1 MIQITLT
8 FSIAKYLPSD
18 FNFSSFSFII
28 SSEYRDFEQEISYKT
43 KNQIAHK
50 FSLPKKDAKYSIKV
64 TKNNSLIGIS
74 DISIPSNIFQ
84 KREKNFTKICNINMT
99 DSVKRVLFKNV
110 TSDIN
115 LKIEINCALQ
125 YKEKEKDTKLN
136 HSTSINKKMNNV
148 KSLKDMKTSG
158 TFSYK
163 NILSNKKSGISTNNN
178 SNIKKQYSNSK
189 SNKNIKSPKIM
200 KPKTS
205 MFNYGNNEENKLNEN
220 KKEKKEVKDII
231 KKKEIQKEKNEI
243 KDNKE
248 KEILKDKEKEK
259 EKENESILDEELN
272 KEIKGKDDEFYN
284 FMNDFK
290 ERHPLE
296 KLESMNDVNELR
308 NHTKNIIMELL
319 EYQIKFYSQVK
330 NNFATKN
337 KFKNLMLQ
345 YNEKFRNAKKEINR
359 TDEMIDLCEIKSE
372 FLGENKNNS
381 INNLLSLKENEIDN
395 YNNICNDYIEKNK
408 ENEKEEKK
416 EDNTQLMEK
425 GKNVLIKVLQQF
437 FEKKG
442 PINKIYT
449 LSNSTEPE
457 RVKIIKLAEKYN
469 FPLNSEIKEEDEI
482 PGPEKDEDDEKD
494 EKIKSQEENIDND
507 TLKEK
512 EENIEDNNTNNI
524 DKDIEKEE
532 QDESKEKNIFDQKIT
547 KWEYVSTEKPDK
559 IDKKLELYLKY
570 FYSKRT
576 FPVVIFKKTSTNNY
590 EYGKQ
595 KVMIKIEGDTI
606 RVRHL
611 GSYLILDK
619 FIELNAATEEKKLKK
634 NNEKNNNADSKTNKK
649 KEIIQKKKNK

>member
-1 MIQITLT
+1 MTQITLT

-28 SSEYRDFEQEISYKT
+28 SSESRDFEQEISYKT
-43 KNQIAHK
+43 KNQISHK
-50 FSLPKKDAKYSIKV
+50 FTLPKKDAKYSIKV

-74 DISIPSNIFQ
+74 DLSLPSNIFQ
-84 KREKNFTKICNINMT
+84 KKEKNFTKICNINMT
-99 DSVKRVLFKNV
+99 DSVKRVLFKNA
-110 TSDIN
+110 TSDLN

-125 YKEKEKDTKLN
+125 YKEKEKDMKLN
-136 HSTSINKKMNNV
+136 HSTSTNKKINNV

-178 SNIKKQYSNSK
+178 SNIKQQYSNSK

-296 KLESMNDVNELR
+296 KLDLMNDVNELR
-308 NHTKNIIMELL
+308 NHTKNIIKELL
-319 EYQIKFYSQVK
+319 EYQIKFYSQAK
-330 NNFATKN
+330 TNFETKK

-345 YNEKFRNAKKEINR
+345 YNEKFRNTKKEINR

-372 FLGENKNNS
+372 FLGENKSNS

-408 ENEKEEKK
+408 ENKKEEKK
-416 EDNTQLMEK
+416 EDNTQLIEK

-457 RVKIIKLAEKYN
+457 RVNIIKLAEKYN

-494 EKIKSQEENIDND
+494 EKIKSKEENIDND

-524 DKDIEKEE
+524 DKGIEKEE

-634 NNEKNNNADSKTNKK
+634 NNEKNTNADSKTNKK
-649 KEIIQKKKNK
+649 KEIIQKKKK